1 MKFST
6 GRVSRA
12 DAAEALARGGAVR
25 NAVTVPVGVTSHMRF
40 SGANPRLDFD
50 RAAACGAR
58 PAVAAGS
65 P

>member
-12 DAAEALARGGAVR
+12 DAAEALAC
-25 NAVTVPVGVTSHMRF
+25 F